1 MEMERSIASTTT
13 PGKTENNKLRPS
25 ARLLLEPP
33 DGTYWCTTVA
43 RARQMVERA
52 QAPTTPDSR
61 RELFLNAVG
70 DVLDGFP
77 GIPPN
82 TPILLAILFDTNL
95 VYVTNEVLAI
105 PHALG
110 RVDFTNSLGRQT
122 PGIRRVSCRT
132 ELSELVDGQ
141 LRVAGVISAAAASE

>member
-77 GIPPN
+77 GIPPTPRFFLPSCL
-82 TPILLAILFDTNL
+82 TPIWCTL
-95 VYVTNEVLAI
+95 
-105 PHALG
+105 P
-110 RVDFTNSLGRQT
+110 
-122 PGIRRVSCRT
+122 PGLCAR
-132 ELSELVDGQ
+132 
-141 LRVAGVISAAAASE
+141 SAF